1 MSGGIVVSQMGARM
15 HYAVPRIL
23 NEAGLLER
31 LYTDICAVQG
41 FPRLLKSLPQ
51 RIQPQA
57 VRRLLG
63 RVPTGIPTDHISS
76 FPAMGALQVMER
88 MRAKNAREETP
99 LGLAEARAFSRAVVR
114 RGFCGAAG
122 FYGIAGECLEQLC
135 AAKARGLWT
144 AVEQI
149 IAPRDMLESL
159 VAMEA
164 ARFPAWGHAA
174 FDPHAW
180 AFGKRE
186 RNEWAIADL
195 IICPSQFVRAGVIA
209 EGGPTEKCVVVPYG
223 IDREQFR
230 VPPRGHHGKLRVLT
244 VGAVGL
250 RKGSPYVVEAARA
263 LGDIAEFRMVGGVD
277 EPTRSLAKLP
287 NVQLL
292 GIVARTEVAA
302 QFAWADV
309 FLLPSACEGSA
320 TVTYEAL
327 AAGLPLVVTPNTGS
341 VVEDGV
347 SGVLV
352 PLGDVGAIVGALRA
366 LHEDRTRLA
375 AMSAAAIRRSGEFD
389 LDAYGRRL
397 LAALVP
403 LRQRHDQ
410 PARIAEPAA

>member
-23 NEAGLLER
+23 NKAGLLER

-41 FPRLLKSLPQ
+41 FPRLLKSLPR
-51 RIQPQA
+51 RIQPAA

-63 RVPTGIPTDHISS
+63 RVPTGIPTDHIHS
-76 FPAMGALQVMER
+76 FPTMGALQVMER
-88 MRAKNAREETP
+88 MRARTPAEETP
-99 LGLAEARAFSRAVVR
+99 LALAGARAFSRAVVR
-114 RGFCGAAG
+114 RGFCEATG
-122 FYGIAGECLEQLC
+122 FYGIAGECLEQLR

-149 IAPRDMLESL
+149 IAPREMVESL

-164 ARFPAWGHAA
+164 ARFPAWGHAV

-186 RNEWAIADL
+186 RQEWDVADL
-195 IICPSQFVRAGVIA
+195 VVCPSEFVRDGVIA
-209 EGGPTEKCVVVPYG
+209 VGGPAEKCVVVPYG
-223 IDREQFR
+223 VDTERFLA
-230 VPPRGHHGKLRVLT
+230 PPRQRQGKLRVLT

-263 LGDIAEFRMVGGVD
+263 LNDSAEFRMAGATGD
-277 EPTRSLAKLP
+277 LNLDLARLP
-287 NVQLL
+287 NLQLL
-292 GIVARTEVAA
+292 GIVPRSEVAA

-320 TVTYEAL
+320 TVAYEAL
-327 AAGLPLVVTPNTGS
+327 AAGLPLIVTPNTGS

-352 PLGDVGAIVGALRA
+352 PLGDTGAIVTALRN
-366 LHEDRTRLA
+366 LHQDRQKLDR
-375 AMSAAAIRRSGEFD
+375 MSAAAIRRSTEFD

-397 LAALVP
+397 LAALAP
-403 LRQRHDQ
+403 LRQRHDEQ
-410 PARIAEPAA
+410 AGIPVPAQ